1 MSSTGSIRDS
11 AAGFTLLEM
20 MVVLAILA
28 LALAVVPVHLMNATG
43 GQALKSDVR
52 MLIGALNYAR
62 TRAISS
68 NTPVALVLDREN
80 MRLTINGSQQIG
92 SLSKTTTFG
101 IVDQG
106 AFQART
112 PTIVQFYPEGGSS
125 GGELLLSYERDGYRV
140 SVNWLTGAVSTIR
153 N

>member
-1 MSSTGSIRDS
+1 MSSTGNMRDP

-28 LALAVVPVHLMNATG
+28 LALAIVPVHLLNATG
-43 GQALKSDVR
+43 TQALKSDVR
-52 MLIGALNYAR
+52 MLISALNYSR

-68 NTPVALVLDREN
+68 NVPVALVFDPRE
-80 MRLTINGSQQIG
+80 MRLSIDGSQQIG
-92 SLSKTTTFG
+92 VLSKTTTFG
-101 IVDQG
+101 ALSQG
-106 AFQART
+106 TFQAGA
-112 PTIVQFYPEGGSS
+112 PTIIQFYPDGGSS
-125 GGELLLSYERDGYRV
+125 GGDLLLSYERDEYRV

>member
-1 MSSTGSIRDS
+1 
-11 AAGFTLLEM
+11 M

-28 LALAVVPVHLMNATG
+28 LALTIVPVHLMNATG

-52 MLIGALNYAR
+52 MLISALNYAR
-62 TRAISS
+62 TRAITS
-68 NTPVALVLDREN
+68 NVPVAVVLDRGT
-80 MRLTINGSQQIG
+80 MRLTLNGSEQLG
-92 SLSKTTTFG
+92 LLSRTTTFG
-101 IVDQG
+101 IVGQG
-106 AFQART
+106 TPQTRT

-125 GGELLLSYERDGYRV
+125 GGALLLSYERDAYQV

>member
-1 MSSTGSIRDS
+1 MSSAGSIRHS

-20 MVVLAILA
+20 MVVLTILA
-28 LALAVVPVHLMNATG
+28 LALTVVPVHLMNATG

-52 MLIGALNYAR
+52 MLISALNYAR
-62 TRAISS
+62 TKAISS
-68 NTPVALVLDREN
+68 NMPVALVLDREN

-92 SLSKTTTFG
+92 LLSKTTTFG
-101 IVDQG
+101 IVNQG
-106 AFQART
+106 TFQAGT

-125 GGELLLSYERDGYRV
+125 GGELLLSYERDEYRV

-153 N
+153 R

>member
-1 MSSTGSIRDS
+1 MSSAGSIRHS

-28 LALAVVPVHLMNATG
+28 LALTVVPVHLMNATG

-52 MLIGALNYAR
+52 MLISALNYAR
-62 TRAISS
+62 TKAISS
-68 NTPVALVLDREN
+68 NMSVALVLDREN

-92 SLSKTTTFG
+92 LLSKTTTFG
-101 IVDQG
+101 IVNQG
-106 AFQART
+106 TFQAGT

-125 GGELLLSYERDGYRV
+125 GGELLLSYERDEYRV

-153 N
+153 R

>member
-28 LALAVVPVHLMNATG
+28 LALTVVPVHLMNATG

-52 MLIGALNYAR
+52 MLISALNYAR
-62 TRAISS
+62 TRAITS
-68 NTPVALVLDREN
+68 NTPVALVLDRKN
-80 MRLTINGSQQIG
+80 MRLTIDGSQQIG
-92 SLSKTTTFG
+92 LLSKTTTFG
-101 IVDQG
+101 IVGQG
-106 AFQART
+106 TFQAGT

-125 GGELLLSYERDGYRV
+125 GGELLLSYERDEYRV

-153 N
+153 K